1 MPACRDQPHV
11 LIDDDPIIHQKTVT
25 AVQALASWEKNM
37 LWPVAT
43 VIDPRAALEKI
54 KKWFKYSATIVWARI
69 VAFGGAFIVA
79 LGTFADLFDLPG
91 IRENVQVL
99 LAPRYLP
106 YYIIVIAIVTEL
118 ARRAR

>member
-1 MPACRDQPHV
+1 MGEEHALACRYRDRSPCRVGKDQ
-11 LIDDDPIIHQKTVT
+11 
-25 AVQALASWEKNM
+25 
-37 LWPVAT
+37 
-43 VIDPRAALEKI
+43 
-54 KKWFKYSATIVWARI
+54 KWFKYSATIVWARI